1 MKTICPVI
9 KTQQRIHTFLVPL
22 LQSVSY
28 CLRIQ
33 EKKEEGGRER
43 NMQNRR
49 RNDKQNVEELDKYK
63 LKKPSMKI
71 IKRASF
77 KS

>member
-1 MKTICPVI
+1 
-9 KTQQRIHTFLVPL
+9 
-22 LQSVSY
+22 
-28 CLRIQ
+28 
-33 EKKEEGGRER
+33 
-43 NMQNRR
+43 MQNRR

-77 KS
+77 KG